1 MARQVSE
8 RPPAGRA
15 PESQRPRQPDW
26 VTGMVVFAGVM
37 MIMIGVL
44 HALAG
49 LVAILKSTFFAD
61 TPNYLY
67 DVNVTGWGWI
77 HLVAGVLIAAAG
89 FAVWAG
95 QTWARALGI
104 ALAALSLI
112 TNFLFI
118 PYYPLWSLLI
128 IALDVLVILALS
140 VSARRPVI

>member
-8 RPPAGRA
+8 RQPAGRA
-15 PESQRPRQPDW
+15 PESQGPQRPGW
-26 VTGMVVFAGVM
+26 VTGTVVFAGVM

-49 LVAILKSTFFAD
+49 LVAVARNEFFVA

-67 DVNVTGWGWI
+67 AVDVTSWGWI
-77 HLVAGVLIAAAG
+77 HLLAGVVIAAAG

-95 QTWARALGI
+95 QAWARALGI
-104 ALAALSLI
+104 ALAALSVI
-112 TNFLFI
+112 ANFLFI
-118 PYYPLWSLLI
+118 PYYPVWSLLI

-140 VSARRPVI
+140 VVGRRPVL

>member
-1 MARQVSE
+1 MARHVSE

-15 PESQRPRQPDW
+15 SGSRGPQQPAW
-26 VTGMVVFAGVM
+26 IGGAVVFAGVM

-49 LVAILKSTFFAD
+49 LVAVVKSAFFTDA
-61 TPNYLY
+61 PNYLY
-67 DVNVTGWGWI
+67 DVSVTGWGWV
-77 HLVAGVLIAAAG
+77 HLVAGVAIAAAG

-140 VSARRPVI
+140 VAGRRPAD